1 MSAMTSDDSPTGGR
15 RRRDVPTD
23 SPPLVAASGPLVDPH
38 VDPHVDEALIVG
50 ARARA
55 EAQARLLEEERRLLR
70 LEADLRRAAI
80 QREAAERRLSQA
92 RGEAARLAREAERAV
107 AEGIAA
113 AERVAAVQRL
123 AESVPPSPTEE
134 RAGRQAAPSAEISS
148 PKPLPSDPVMA
159 YAAAALT
166 AQAAEAARE
175 AALAPASSSRLS
187 PPGHR
192 AEHRR
197 NDASRASGAASPP
210 PTRGPRRLGGAFRTA
225 GVVVCVGVAA
235 LAGSAYL
242 DSQKALA
249 TSELCLSAKPIDRAL
264 VRGVLG
270 DLGRGRIAANT
281 AGAARLRGMV
291 TTGLSSVSVAS
302 DLSGDVPTTARA
314 LQGAERRMATMI
326 DEAAATAA
334 AGKDWKATPSPQEL
348 VGLRNRLFGAEDAFR
363 AACSDLVP

>member
-1 MSAMTSDDSPTGGR
+1 MSAMTSDESPTGGR

-38 VDPHVDEALIVG
+38 VDEALIVG
-50 ARARA
+50 VRARA

-70 LEADLRRAAI
+70 VEADLRRAAI

-92 RGEAARLAREAERAV
+92 QEEAARLAREAERAV

-123 AESVPPSPTEE
+123 AESAPPSPTEE
-134 RAGRQAAPSAEISS
+134 RAERAGRQVAPSAEISS

-175 AALAPASSSRLS
+175 AALAPAPRSRLS

-192 AEHRR
+192 AGHRR
-197 NDASRASGAASPP
+197 NDASRTSGAASPP

-348 VGLRNRLFGAEDAFR
+348 VALRNQLFGAEDAFR
-363 AACSDLVP
+363 AACSDLAP